1 MRRIQEMSFILNYDS
16 SSKRVVELSKE
27 ETQMIFT
34 DSLEIKIIGSDA
46 CSNGAVRTV
55 DLSSTRVE
63 TILDTA
69 FGGCTSLSQIS
80 FPSTLRIIQYNA
92 FYNTALTI
100 INIPASVQTMNGY
113 VWNQSPKIEAFIV
126 DDSNPYFSSYNG
138 FLFNKDKTTLYC
150 APRNIQYSTDIP
162 FIDSLS
168 IIDEYALTS
177 THLITFVAT
186 KSITEIRTRVFHSIS
201 PLVRVDLSL
210 ASIQSIPERLFNGCG
225 GMTTLILPTNLQ
237 TMETNSIST
246 MSALRFVYIFPYLKT
261 IEQNCF
267 TNCPSLLLIYYF
279 GNTDFSTIQM
289 FTGTTNKNNIRVY
302 VTFIYPADLLG
313 TIPVEIKKFGL
324 LKTCRMHSIS
334 LNRVFPP
341 FIICLLK

>member
-1 MRRIQEMSFILNYDS
+1 MDS
-16 SSKRVVELSKE
+16 CL
-27 ETQMIFT
+27 
-34 DSLEIKIIGSDA
+34 IKIK
-46 CSNGAVRTV
+46 
-55 DLSSTRVE
+55 
-63 TILDTA
+63 
-69 FGGCTSLSQIS
+69 QH
-80 FPSTLRIIQYNA
+80 
-92 FYNTALTI
+92 
-100 INIPASVQTMNGY
+100 
-113 VWNQSPKIEAFIV
+113 
-126 DDSNPYFSSYNG
+126 
-138 FLFNKDKTTLYC
+138 YC

-246 MSALRFVYIFPYLKT
+246 MSALRFVCIFPYLKT